1 MASTLGMMVAWA
13 QSLPNFS
20 TNFFKLL
27 VAASRMA

>member
-1 MASTLGMMVAWA
+1 MARTLGMMVAWA

-20 TNFFKLL
+20 TSFLRLL